1 MWMALAPLEHVAWDQ
16 TSPQDGPVCGWHT
29 RTRVGLSEPFPT
41 SLLLGSLSFGILFG
55 LEV

>member
-41 SLLLGSLSFGILFG
+41 FLLLGSLSFGILFG